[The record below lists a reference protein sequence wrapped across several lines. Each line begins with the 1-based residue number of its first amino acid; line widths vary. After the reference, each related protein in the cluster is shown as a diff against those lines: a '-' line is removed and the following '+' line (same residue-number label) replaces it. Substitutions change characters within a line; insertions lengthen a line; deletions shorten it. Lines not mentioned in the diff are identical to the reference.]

1 MEDITPFKIIFS
13 RFYKRLEKDEDF
25 FNYYNISM
33 AEATCLARDRAK
45 GYLIDVLDKLTQ
57 IGNLQVNFGD
67 YDEEIERINFKLFPN
82 EIRLV
87 VDIMFQEYM
96 EKDIP
101 RLHAFQINFSP
112 SDINIITPSTE
123 RKTYLEL
130 LSKLKENNDVAIDNY
145 KNRDRQTGMLRKTI
159 NYKKYE
165 AY

>member
-1 MEDITPFKIIFS
+1 MEDTTPFKIIFS

-33 AEATCLARDRAK
+33 VEASRLARERAK

-57 IGNLQVNFGD
+57 IGNLQVDFGD

-101 RLHAFQINFSP
+101 LLHAFQINFSP
-112 SDINIITPSTE
+112 SDLNIITPSTE

-130 LSKLKENNDVAIDNY
+130 IGKLKEDNDAAIDNY
-145 KNRDRQTGMLRKTI
+145 KSRDRQTGRLRKTI
-159 NYKKYE
+159 DYKKYE